1 MAGDGSRFEAGVEAW
16 VAGLGGPRDAVR
28 QELVRGQLAEVMAG
42 RGVPQRVLDV
52 GCGQGTQA
60 LLLARAG
67 HEVVGLD
74 PSADLLAR
82 FRAVLAG
89 EPAQVRG
96 RVRLVEGAGQQAPA
110 LAGAGFDVVLC
121 HGVLMYLD
129 DVAAMLTALTAAAA
143 ADGLVSLLVRN
154 GMAPA
159 MRPGLRGDWPA
170 AIRAFDDPRYVNSLG
185 LPATAHTP
193 EALDG
198 VLGPLGWRRHRWFGV
213 RVFTDHVQSLE
224 WVVPPQLLAAE
235 REAGRRDPYRGVAA
249 LLHLIY
255 ARR

>member
-52 GCGQGTQA
+52 GCGQWTQS

-159 MRPGLRGDWPA
+159 MRPGLRGDCPA

-185 LPATAHTP
+185 SRPRRTPRRRSTAFSDRSAGAGTGGTASGCSPTTSRATRGTS
-193 EALDG
+193 
-198 VLGPLGWRRHRWFGV
+198 RRSCSRP
-213 RVFTDHVQSLE
+213 S
-224 WVVPPQLLAAE
+224 
-235 REAGRRDPYRGVAA
+235 
-249 LLHLIY
+249 
-255 ARR
+255 ARRAAATRIAPWRPCCT